1 MTHRHCTL
9 LLPNSSAQYFVFC
22 LNSWALADTAGLK
35 WLHVNCVSRADLQ
48 SKKMGQRTWQRASEG
63 LRRGRQKKR
72 QAKIQA
78 QAINPV
84 GASLTVDEG
93 GSFVDRCSS
102 ECVRN
107 KAQEG
112 RAAVAAS
119 WCCMSLESGLGRGDY
134 GIQVSALE
142 SGGQHG
148 PCFDQWTMN
157 RVVAGKCHENTGAKM
172 LMLGLAAG
180 SWLSQFWIRAL

>member
-35 WLHVNCVSRADLQ
+35 WLHANCVSRADFQ

-157 RVVAGKCHENTGAKM
+157 RVVAGKCHENMGAKM